1 MRYATVRLLAA
12 TPVKKRPV
20 PCPLQLLSRQYA
32 TSAPTTT
39 APAAP
44 RRRRVAK
51 EALPPSLL
59 ADTPAPPLLADT
71 PAPPLQ
77 LRDYQEECITTVL
90 EHVAQGHRRMGV
102 SLATGSGKTVRFSF
116 RPAPPL
122 SSFLR
127 ERAPSNPSLLRSKH

>member
-59 ADTPAPPLLADT
+59 ADTPAPPL
-71 PAPPLQ
+71 Q

-116 RPAPPL
+116 RPTPL
-122 SSFLR
+122 ILPER
-127 ERAPSNPSLLRSKH
+127 ESAL